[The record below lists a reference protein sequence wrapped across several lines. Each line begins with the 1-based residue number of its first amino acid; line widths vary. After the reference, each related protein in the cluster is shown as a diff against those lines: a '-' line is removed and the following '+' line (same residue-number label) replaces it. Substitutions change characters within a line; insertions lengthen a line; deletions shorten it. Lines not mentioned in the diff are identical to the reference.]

1 MTAYVNEAQDDWD
14 LHLPQLSY
22 AYNSSVHGTTNATPF
37 EVMLGRKPKLPID
50 LIYPRV
56 ESSHTQASN
65 TNIPDSR
72 GKPIELLE
80 EYTHKLSQPA
90 EDYIKNL
97 RKHLAIIENIW
108 L

>member
-1 MTAYVNEAQDDWD
+1 MGSA
-14 LHLPQLSY
+14 LHTGAKHTDKSQ
-22 AYNSSVHGTTNATPF
+22 
-37 EVMLGRKPKLPID
+37 KL
-50 LIYPRV
+50 
-56 ESSHTQASN
+56 SHTQASN
-65 TNIPDSR
+65 TSIPDR
-72 GKPIELLE
+72 QGKPIELLE